1 MRWDSPSP
9 CLLRSVKAQLPFYND
24 PTFLEVYLG
33 LSLSLVTMLFLQ
45 TLYLILR
52 CANLAIKYL
61 YTNPKTKWRLRNQ
74 QTNKPTNQLCTIV
87 ILSSFSTM
95 NGWDREFN
103 FWSHTIDRFRLRAG
117 PRRPEEAEE
126 LRSECGH
133 GGSQA
138 SRSRGIKICQK
149 SKKLHNFSRRGSRH
163 SLSTYNSTT
172 AMLPDSPHFR

>member
-9 CLLRSVKAQLPFYND
+9 CLLRSVKAQLPFYSD

-74 QTNKPTNQLCTIV
+74 QTNFVQSWF
-87 ILSSFSTM
+87 LSSFSPLK
-95 NGWDREFN
+95 GLDREFS
-103 FWSHTIDRFRLRAG
+103 FWSHKIDRFRLRAG
-117 PRRPEEAEE
+117 PGRPEEAEE

-138 SRSRGIKICQK
+138 SRLQGINICQQ

-163 SLSTYNSTT
+163 SLGTYNSTT

>member
-1 MRWDSPSP
+1 MRWDSLSSCPP
-9 CLLRSVKAQLPFYND
+9 RSVKAQLPFYND

-74 QTNKPTNQLCTIV
+74 QTNFVQSWF
-87 ILSSFSTM
+87 LSSFSTA
-95 NGWDREFN
+95 NGWDREFY
-103 FWSHTIDRFRLRAG
+103 FWSDQIDRFRLRAG
-117 PRRPEEAEE
+117 PGRPEEAEE

-138 SRSRGIKICQK
+138 SRLHGINICQK

-163 SLSTYNSTT
+163 SLATYNSTT